1 MALVVSMAC
10 CAGNV
15 VRAEQLPTDSTQVKV
30 VHELFNTRD
39 ARLTTSSIS
48 AIDGQD
54 VEGNSVSSLGNILF
68 GKIPGLFVQ
77 QTSGEPGSDAPT
89 FLIRG
94 KHTFTGDNSPL
105 VLVDGYPRDLN
116 TLTVDE
122 VESISVLKDA
132 AATALYGMDGANGII
147 LVTTKRGK
155 AGKQA

>member
-1 MALVVSMAC
+1 MKNQKKLYKWQSCKCMALVVSMAC

-94 KHTFTGDNSPL
+94 KHTFISAPRFFAACAQGLASNTDISP
-105 VLVDGYPRDLN
+105 
-116 TLTVDE
+116 
-122 VESISVLKDA
+122 SA
-132 AATALYGMDGANGII
+132 A
-147 LVTTKRGK
+147 
-155 AGKQA
+155 